1 MHPDLHMP
9 THSKPR
15 QIPVWLMVVLVVLI
29 GLNVFMVFIAQRD
42 YEAAHARSQ
51 ALQQAAASIGLARV
65 EQALD
70 NYERTLTGIGEV
82 VQLYGTVGKGDD
94 LYLHR
99 LLISCNCQV
108 LIGCSGIP
116 ICWLMALTTLRIRM
130 GSGTGSAQPIRT
142 SSICLSVTIR
152 QLSMRIMHLG
162 RSSGESRRTEGFQR
176 TAGRAQFASLRGA
189 WCMVGDKRSAKNLL
203 SSPCWPQSFLKLPKC
218 FKITVLP
225 VEFLH
230 HQDSIKRDRREPVP
244 FLFYAVG

>member
-9 THSKPR
+9 THYKPR

-99 LLISCNCQV
+99 LLIRRQMISKGIAWLS
-108 LIGCSGIP
+108 LIDPEGRIVVRTTTFPMPPTDVSDRDFFKKAMLTEGELYIGKPLESRLNQALVSPLSIP
-116 ICWLMALTTLRIRM
+116 IRSNGAQVIGVANAFIRPDTFAAILKTQ
-130 GSGTGSAQPIRT
+130 SLPWRTPSPIA
-142 SSICLSVTIR
+142 C
-152 QLSMRIMHLG
+152 
-162 RSSGESRRTEGFQR
+162 RRLCPPG
-176 TAGRAQFASLRGA
+176 AILRGIH
-189 WCMVGDKRSAKNLL
+189 C
-203 SSPCWPQSFLKLPKC
+203 
-218 FKITVLP
+218 
-225 VEFLH
+225 
-230 HQDSIKRDRREPVP
+230 
-244 FLFYAVG
+244 